1 MRGDDKSNMKKSG
14 DMPGQGARVVT
25 DMWIVNSSISKYLF
39 VGLMKQRIYWIS
51 SQITR
56 SFSMIVKIFI
66 KTIYFRK
73 YF

>member
-1 MRGDDKSNMKKSG
+1 MKGDDKSNMKKSG

-39 VGLMKQRIYWIS
+39 VGLSNKL
-51 SQITR
+51 TR